1 MISKDQQ
8 KLGYGK
14 ALKKVSEKEAEKDEP
29 KEEQQQDDDEQN
41 ESFPKMKLI

>member
-14 ALKKVSEKEAEKDEP
+14 KKVSEKEAEKDEP

-41 ESFPKMKLI
+41 EKFPKNKLI